1 MTKIKKILEADSRYK
16 EALAVVEK
24 AMQIKDEGLKQEA
37 IQNFSRL
44 LVALAY
50 DRAEVYELLA
60 FTLIQSADRLLRAS
74 YEMVDTVKDN
84 VKYNDRFKLNETM
97 KMLNKIITTFDH
109 ESAKMHK
116 EYHLHGEVEDSELTP
131 FDAIN
136 NNSEVILHFTML
148 LYNALKKSK
157 GNAKILER
165 SLRKLKGEGEDIFS
179 IEEINS
185 L

>member
-1 MTKIKKILEADSRYK
+1 MTRVKEILKADSRYK

-24 AMQIKDEGLKQEA
+24 AMETKDEGLRQEA
-37 IQNFSRL
+37 IQNFSKL

-60 FTLIQSADRLLRAS
+60 FTLIQSADTLLRAS
-74 YEMVDTVKDN
+74 FDMLDTVKDN
-84 VKYNDRFKLNETM
+84 VRYNDKFKLVDAM
-97 KMLNKIITTFDH
+97 DKLNKMIKTFDH
-109 ESAKMHK
+109 ESTKIHK
-116 EYHLHGEVEDSELTP
+116 DYHLHAEVEDSDLTP

-136 NNSEVILHFTML
+136 GNSKVVLHFVML
-148 LYNALKKSK
+148 IYNALKKSK
-157 GNAKILER
+157 GNAVILEKY
-165 SLRKLKGEGEDIFS
+165 LKKLKGEGEDLFS

>member
-1 MTKIKKILEADSRYK
+1 MTRVKEILKADSRYK

-44 LVALAY
+44 LVAIAY

-60 FTLIQSADRLLRAS
+60 FTLIQSADTLLRAS
-74 YEMVDTVKDN
+74 YDMLDTVKDN
-84 VKYNDRFKLNETM
+84 LKYNDKFKLKDAM
-97 KMLNKIITTFDH
+97 DKLNKMITTFDT
-109 ESAKMHK
+109 ESTKIHK
-116 EYHLHGEVEDSELTP
+116 EYHLHGEVEDSDLTP

-136 NNSEVILHFTML
+136 NNSTVILHFVML
-148 LYNALKKSK
+148 IYNALKKSK
-157 GNAKILER
+157 GNAKILEK
-165 SLRKLKGEGEDIFS
+165 SLTKLKGVGEDIFTL
-179 IEEINS
+179 EEIMS

>member
-1 MTKIKKILEADSRYK
+1 MTRVKEILKADSRYK
-16 EALAVVEK
+16 EGMTALEK
-24 AMQIKDEGLKQEA
+24 AMKIEDQEEREKA
-37 IQNFSRL
+37 IAEFSKL
-44 LVALAY
+44 LVAVAY

-74 YEMVDTVKDN
+74 YDILNTVKDN
-84 VKYNDRFKLNETM
+84 VKYNDRFKLTDAM
-97 KMLNKIITTFDH
+97 GKLNKMITTFDA
-109 ESAKMHK
+109 ESVKIHK
-116 EYHLHGEVEDSELTP
+116 DYYLHGEVEDSDLTP

-136 NNSEVILHFTML
+136 NNSKVILHFVML

-157 GNAKILER
+157 GNAKLLEK
-165 SLRKLKGEGEDIFS
+165 SLLRLKGVGEDIFS

>member
-1 MTKIKKILEADSRYK
+1 MTRVKEILKADSRYK

-24 AMQIKDEGLKQEA
+24 AMQIKDDGLRQEA

-44 LVALAY
+44 IVALAY

-60 FTLIQSADRLLRAS
+60 FTLIQSADTLLRAS
-74 YEMVDTVKDN
+74 HDMLDAVKDN
-84 VKYNDRFKLNETM
+84 LKYNDKFKLTDAM
-97 KMLNKIITTFDH
+97 DKLNKMITTFDH
-109 ESAKMHK
+109 ESAKIHK
-116 EYHLHGEVEDSELTP
+116 EYHLHAEVEDSDLTP

-136 NNSEVILHFTML
+136 NNKDVILRFNML
-148 LYNALKKSK
+148 IYNALKKSK

-165 SLRKLKGEGEDIFS
+165 SLTKLKGEGEDLFS
-179 IEEINS
+179 LEEIMS